1 MTVSDS
7 RVQVVRRQEAKRGA
21 ILRSTLPAQCTRG
34 VTSVGR
40 TLTKKECQG
49 IQRAF
54 CDDPTN
60 AYCKIRNQ
68 IAHGDPNLKISDVQ
82 VHYAGLHGH
91 VKQAIIE
98 LLALSAGT
106 VDDTKN
112 YYDEISR
119 LVDGRFHGLPPT

>member
-1 MTVSDS
+1 
-7 RVQVVRRQEAKRGA
+7 
-21 ILRSTLPAQCTRG
+21 
-34 VTSVGR
+34 
-40 TLTKKECQG
+40 
-49 IQRAF
+49 
-54 CDDPTN
+54 
-60 AYCKIRNQ
+60 
-68 IAHGDPNLKISDVQ
+68 
-82 VHYAGLHGH
+82 